1 MRVKKLSLVAG
12 ATVILMVSL
21 AFVLMPIVSAAQS
34 TVVVSMPK
42 GAGAGVS
49 GAPGYAPDTVT
60 VVIGVNNTVMWQ
72 NNDTAPHTVTPSVA
86 PAAGS
91 WPTAGSGN
99 MKAGDT
105 YSYTFTVPGN
115 YTYICTY
122 HSWMVGYVVVKA
134 AATTTTTT
142 TTTTTATTP
151 EFPTFALGAIL
162 FVIIAALVLLA
173 PRLRTFSQ
181 PKSGPIP

>member
-1 MRVKKLSLVAG
+1 MRVRKLSLVAG

-34 TVVVSMPK
+34 TVVVSIPK
-42 GAGAGVS
+42 GAGAGAS
-49 GAPGYAPDTVT
+49 GAPGYAPDKVT

-72 NNDTAPHTVTPSVA
+72 NNDTAPHTVTPSVT
-86 PAAGS
+86 PSSGS

-122 HSWMVGYVVVKA
+122 HSWMIGYVVVKA
-134 AATTTTTT
+134 ATTS

-162 FVIIAALVLLA
+162 FVIMAALVLLA
-173 PRLRTFSQ
+173 PRLRTSSQ

>member
-142 TTTTTATTP
+142 ATTP
-151 EFPTFALGAIL
+151 EVPPFALGAIL
-162 FVIIAALVLLA
+162 FVIMAALVLLA